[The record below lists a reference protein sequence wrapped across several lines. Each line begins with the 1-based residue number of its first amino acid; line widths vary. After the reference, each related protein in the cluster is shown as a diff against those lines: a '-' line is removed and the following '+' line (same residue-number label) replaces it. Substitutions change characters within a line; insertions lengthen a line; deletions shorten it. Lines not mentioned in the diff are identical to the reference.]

1 MSKWKIEERKACV
14 IIVIPSGSMGVGARI
29 LNFFLLEGLEM
40 LEENP
45 TLESE
50 KEDLMEI
57 NVEENPEI
65 SLHAIIGNN
74 HPNTMRLIG
83 WVGNHKIIVLVDSGS
98 TYNFLDSSMG
108 RKLKVSISREH
119 EDQGEGSQW

>member
-1 MSKWKIEERKACV
+1 
-14 IIVIPSGSMGVGARI
+14 
-29 LNFFLLEGLEM
+29 M

-50 KEDLMEI
+50 KEDLKEI
-57 NVEENPEI
+57 NVEEENSEI
-65 SLHAIIGNN
+65 SLHAITGSN

-83 WVGNHKIIVLVDSGS
+83 WVGNHKIIVLVDHGS
-98 TYNFLDSSMG
+98 THKFLDSSMG
-108 RKLKVSISREH
+108 RKLKVSISREN

>member
-1 MSKWKIEERKACV
+1 
-14 IIVIPSGSMGVGARI
+14 
-29 LNFFLLEGLEM
+29 M
-40 LEENP
+40 LEENS

-50 KEDLMEI
+50 KEDLKEI
-57 NVEENPEI
+57 NVEEENSEI
-65 SLHAIIGNN
+65 SLHAITGSN

-98 TYNFLDSSMG
+98 THKFLDSSMG
-108 RKLKVSISREH
+108 RKLKVSISREN